1 VSLFKTEQVRPWIPG
16 GLAFVAREPHDKAR
30 AFPQLDGLPVGQLR
44 GLTDRLLI
52 VSTLDDGRR
61 RGDVAVGRGDVDA
74 VVRHG
79 RLLAFQECKSL
90 SHPGTAVG
98 RMPDGVRLSMSAFAP
113 TATV

>member
-1 VSLFKTEQVRPWIPG
+1 
-16 GLAFVAREPHDKAR
+16 
-30 AFPQLDGLPVGQLR
+30 
-44 GLTDRLLI
+44 
-52 VSTLDDGRR
+52 
-61 RGDVAVGRGDVDA
+61 VAVGRGDVDA